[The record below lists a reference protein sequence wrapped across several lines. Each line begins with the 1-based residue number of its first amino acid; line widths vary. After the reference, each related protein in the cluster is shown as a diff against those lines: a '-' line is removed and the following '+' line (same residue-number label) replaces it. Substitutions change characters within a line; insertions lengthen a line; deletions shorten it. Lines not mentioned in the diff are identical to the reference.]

1 MSVRVCCDWCER
13 QLPVTFSGDGVD
25 KKITAEMTFPKEINV
40 REYFPHLCESCA
52 RKIDMIVRLDRY
64 GRACSGEVLSRYA
77 EINEERRGRL
87 GTKG

>member
-13 QLPVTFSGDGVD
+13 QLPVTVSGEGEN
-25 KKITAEMTFPKEINV
+25 KKITAELRWPREINV

-52 RKIDMIVRLDRY
+52 RKIDKLVQLNRDSYFGAMSVADRY
-64 GRACSGEVLSRYA
+64 SK
-77 EINEERRGRL
+77 INEARRERL